1 METVADFVRL
11 EGVTVADVQIF
22 CGCRDRPQIARLAG
36 GVFSYSRS
44 SATPIEIVGSGYKIA
59 GRALTAD
66 EFAALVARGDMSP
79 VCHKCKKAHD
89 LLRVLNKALIA
100 NRKELPKLV
109 V

>member
-1 METVADFVRL
+1 M
-11 EGVTVADVQIF
+11 ADVQIF
-22 CGCRDRPQIARLAG
+22 CGCRDRPQIARLRG
-36 GVFSYSRS
+36 GVFIYARS
-44 SATPIEIVGSGYKIA
+44 AGPNIELVGSGYMIA

-100 NRKELPKLV
+100 NRKQLPKLV